1 MHELVAVTFPD
12 ASITQ
17 RATDAIQ
24 KLQAEGN
31 IKIYRAFVVAKDPSG
46 KLSTR
51 EVTKRGHGATAAGAL
66 IGGLAGLPFG
76 PLAMAI
82 LAAGGASI
90 GYSAELLHEGDA
102 AKFVQK
108 TSRDLAPGEAA
119 FVAEIAQD
127 GVKGFATL
135 MGRLGG
141 TVIRSSSVRGTASQ

>member
-76 PLAMAI
+76 PLAITIGAS
-82 LAAGGASI
+82 GGALI

-102 AKFVQK
+102 ADLVQK
-108 TSRDLAPGEAA
+108 TSRDLAHGSA
-119 FVAEIAQD
+119 VAVVEIAVQ
-127 GVKGFATL
+127 GLKGFTTL
-135 MGRLGG
+135 MERIGG
-141 TVIRSSSVRGTASQ
+141 TVLRK